1 MADKVELAYII
12 SEIIGIGID
21 KAKEILN
28 SSSTSYS

>member
-1 MADKVELAYII
+1 MADKVALANII
-12 SEIIGIGID
+12 SEIIGIGKD